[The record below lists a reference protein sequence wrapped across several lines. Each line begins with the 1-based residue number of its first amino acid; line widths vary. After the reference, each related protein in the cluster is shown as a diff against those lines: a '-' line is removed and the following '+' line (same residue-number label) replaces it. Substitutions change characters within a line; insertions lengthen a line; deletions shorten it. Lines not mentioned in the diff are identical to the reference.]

1 MVISSSLLALMPSL
15 LDICIS
21 ISSPHLPSELQ
32 PYACG
37 CLFHIPPH
45 YFDAKYPCVNL
56 NCDLHSPQTLPML
69 PLPPLH
75 VTSLSLSMESLLG
88 LHATLRTVSH
98 HLQRDM
104 LVQAPGEPLYS
115 FLCSHPCSSY
125 CPPTWGFSGPTVF
138 LLNCK
143 TVIPRQYRLEP
154 AYLGGKAA
162 PPLSSCVTS
171 SKLLHFSILNF
182 FSQCCVRAG
191 E

>member
-1 MVISSSLLALMPSL
+1 MQPSGQFLTTSSLTFWSKLPVSL
-15 LDICIS
+15 FI
-21 ISSPHLPSELQ
+21 
-32 PYACG
+32 
-37 CLFHIPPH
+37 LF
-45 YFDAKYPCVNL
+45 FA
-56 NCDLHSPQTLPML
+56 
-69 PLPPLH
+69 
-75 VTSLSLSMESLLG
+75 
-88 LHATLRTVSH
+88 
-98 HLQRDM
+98 
-104 LVQAPGEPLYS
+104 
-115 FLCSHPCSSY
+115 SHPCSSY
-125 CPPTWGFSGPTVF
+125 CPPTWGFSGPTVV